1 MPIKANDNLTIT
13 ETYLEKGDCVIK
25 TERHI
30 MAVVGGVVRDTL
42 DSRFKRKPNARKRN
56 AKLYHSPVLE
66 VWAKPDRKHP
76 VELTEEL
83 DGEYPRWTDTIA
95 KEVTCNLIIRCQD
108 REGNLDSETEHKI
121 TVFGGEKE
129 IKHKVADYHW
139 GYRLHHKRW
148 NPLPGSGWFKQG
160 DWKITM
166 TLEGNKELQHT
177 LYLLPEGGAA

>member
-1 MPIKANDNLTIT
+1 MDAQNTRCGGATTARNGVYDAAWRFTASLMGFVKMPIKANDNLTIT

-25 TERHI
+25 TERHL

-108 REGNLDSETEHKI
+108 REGNLDSESRTQNNS
-121 TVFGGEKE
+121 F
-129 IKHKVADYHW
+129 W
-139 GYRLHHKRW
+139 R
-148 NPLPGSGWFKQG
+148 
-160 DWKITM
+160 
-166 TLEGNKELQHT
+166 
-177 LYLLPEGGAA
+177 